1 MRITPE
7 HCKMARAGLGL
18 SVKDLSE
25 KAEVGLNTVIRFEN
39 GADTRSSSIDKI
51 QKALEALGAEFSNGD
66 AIGVRVLRD
75 R

>member
-1 MRITPE
+1 
-7 HCKMARAGLGL
+7 MARAGLGL
-18 SVKDLSE
+18 GVKELSE
-25 KAEVGLNTVIRFEN
+25 KAGVGLNTVIRFEN

>member
-1 MRITPE
+1 
-7 HCKMARAGLGL
+7 MARAGLGL

-66 AIGVRVLRD
+66 AIVVRVLRD

>member
-51 QKALEALGAEFSNGD
+51 QIALEALGAEFSNGD